1 MAANVNE
8 TSAATAAKKAKKS
21 DGALK
26 KFFKFCK
33 KNPGFTLGL
42 IVMLVIIVIAVFAEQ
57 IAPHDPTVNNPK
69 IMLMKPFTDPE
80 YPLGTDYIG
89 RCLLSRMIWPL
100 QIVLY
105 TLSMKFFSNPTHSD
119 F

>member
-33 KNPGFTLGL
+33 KNPTFALGL
-42 IVMLVIIVIAVFAEQ
+42 AIMLVIIIVALFAEQ
-57 IAPHDPTVNNPK
+57 MNWRLPWNAVAIKAVTGVPK
-69 IMLMKPFTDPE
+69 
-80 YPLGTDYIG
+80 
-89 RCLLSRMIWPL
+89 
-100 QIVLY
+100 
-105 TLSMKFFSNPTHSD
+105 
-119 F
+119 

>member
-21 DGALK
+21 DSALK

-33 KNPGFTLGL
+33 KNPTFALGL
-42 IVMLVIIVIAVFAEQ
+42 AIMLVIVIVALFAEQ

-69 IMLMKPFTDPE
+69 VSLLKPFTDPE

-89 RCLLSRMIWPL
+89 R
-100 QIVLY
+100 
-105 TLSMKFFSNPTHSD
+105 
-119 F
+119 